1 MSMRRLAL
9 KTHRE
14 LIASD
19 IAGAPPA
26 SPMEAD
32 LRRAFA
38 EVLAEVASLRLRNN
52 GLLRSAAAVAR
63 DAKAQLT
70 REQGGDVVRN
80 GQPHSPDALKWL
92 SSNGP
97 SPAQLMQAKFQD
109 FANRFGK
116 QQQASGNG
124 SL

>member
-1 MSMRRLAL
+1 
-9 KTHRE
+9 
-14 LIASD
+14 
-19 IAGAPPA
+19 
-26 SPMEAD
+26 

-52 GLLRSAAAVAR
+52 GLLRSAAAAAQ

-70 REQGGDVVRN
+70 RERSGDVTRN
-80 GQPHSPDALKWL
+80 GRPRSPEALKRL
-92 SSNGP
+92 TSNGP